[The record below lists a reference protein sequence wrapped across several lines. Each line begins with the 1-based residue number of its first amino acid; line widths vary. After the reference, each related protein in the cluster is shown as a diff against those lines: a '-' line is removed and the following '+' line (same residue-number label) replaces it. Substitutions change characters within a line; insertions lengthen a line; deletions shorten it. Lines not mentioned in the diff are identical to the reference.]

1 LIFLAVALYRAD
13 FLNLP
18 QIRSVFNLIVS
29 FVFLFAGF
37 FMNAIAWQKILEKSA
52 YHIRLGQCLAG
63 FGLSIFGKY
72 IPGKIWM
79 VMGRA
84 AYITEKNNLSL
95 GAVSA
100 VSLNMQFI
108 AIWMGLVFGLIGM
121 LMLDGWHLWGGFI
134 LLLWLFF
141 SAIIFSHF
149 AHAKIEY
156 ILKITLRKQVR
167 IPRLTTRETLSVMPW
182 FAAYWALWSIGF
194 YLLIRSLTA
203 SEIIWGVGL
212 GFPLAA
218 TLGIITFISPGGLG
232 TREAILTGYLTLAG
246 IPVADATTVAVASR
260 LWFLGGE
267 IFVFLLGWVAH
278 RQIRGS

>member
-1 LIFLAVALYRAD
+1 
-13 FLNLP
+13 
-18 QIRSVFNLIVS
+18 
-29 FVFLFAGF
+29 
-37 FMNAIAWQKILEKSA
+37 MNAVAWQKILEKSD
-52 YHIRLGQCLAG
+52 YHISLGQCLAG

-84 AYITEKNNLSL
+84 AYIADKSNLSL

-121 LMLDGWHLWGGFI
+121 LMLDGWHMWGWFI
-134 LLLWLFF
+134 LFLWLFF
-141 SAIIFSHF
+141 SVIIFSHF

-156 ILKITLRKQVR
+156 ILKITLRKEVR
-167 IPRLTTRETLSVMPW
+167 IPRLTAKATFSILPW
-182 FAAYWALWSIGF
+182 FAAYWALWSVGF
-194 YLLIRSLTA
+194 YLLLASLIA
-203 SEIIWGVGL
+203 HDVSWGVGL
-212 GFPLAA
+212 GFPLSA

-232 TREAILTGYLTLAG
+232 TREAIMTGYLVLVG
-246 IPVADATTVAVASR
+246 IPVADATTVAITSR

-267 IFVFLLGWVAH
+267 IFVFLLGWIVH
-278 RQIRGS
+278 TQVSNPGPR